1 MVKLLCKVVILVN
14 LTVRPINN
22 YRREKINEMCGYGLH
37 EEGVKF
43 LGVVIDENLRLET
56 RHKEYEEKNRR
67 EELPIME
74 I

>member
-1 MVKLLCKVVILVN
+1 
-14 LTVRPINN
+14 
-22 YRREKINEMCGYGLH
+22 MCWYGLH

-56 RHKEYEEKNRR
+56 RHKEYKEKNSK